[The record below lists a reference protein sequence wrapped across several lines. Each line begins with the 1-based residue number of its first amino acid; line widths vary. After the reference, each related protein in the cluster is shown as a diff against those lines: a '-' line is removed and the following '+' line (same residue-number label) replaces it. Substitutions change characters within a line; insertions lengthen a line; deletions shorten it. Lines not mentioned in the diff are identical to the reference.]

1 MGWTAAL
8 LVFIAQLIC
17 CILVEGKLKRYLPTI
32 MVAALMAATL
42 LFGTFGIISAVLLLL
57 EAKLLLMGFLAI
69 GIYHLANWIKK

>member
-42 LFGTFGIISAVLLLL
+42 LFGTFGIISAVLLPYSCWLSQT
-57 EAKLLLMGFLAI
+57 
-69 GIYHLANWIKK
+69 

>member
-32 MVAALMAATL
+32 MVAALMAVTL

-57 EAKLLLMGFLAI
+57 EAKLLLMDFLAI

>member
-8 LVFIAQLIC
+8 WVFIAQLLC

-32 MVAALMAATL
+32 MVAALMAVTL